1 MKVEDMQHL
10 KRMERVIVR
19 WMYGVSL
26 KNKVSS
32 VNLNGRL
39 GLEEVADIVR
49 LGRLSWSG
57 HLERK
62 GSLDDWVSTCISF
75 EVAGPTADT

>member
-49 LGRLSWSG
+49 LGRLS
-57 HLERK
+57 
-62 GSLDDWVSTCISF
+62 
-75 EVAGPTADT
+75 